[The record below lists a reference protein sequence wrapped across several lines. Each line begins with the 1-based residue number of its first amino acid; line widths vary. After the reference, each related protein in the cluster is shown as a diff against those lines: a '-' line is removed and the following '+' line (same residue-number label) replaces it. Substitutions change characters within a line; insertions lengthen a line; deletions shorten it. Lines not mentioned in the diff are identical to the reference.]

1 MFEKAKWIR
10 AKTRPMENEYQDFVC
25 FFEAPLG
32 GEATLRIS
40 SETDYVARLNGKVVA
55 FGQFP
60 DLRSRKIFDE
70 IAVGAFIEAGK
81 NKLEITAY
89 FEHTE
94 TAGYT
99 EKGLGLLFEIEADG
113 KTICVSDGDT
123 LSRPN
128 LCYKSGSDVPLITGQ
143 LGYSYQYDFA
153 REGESFGFE
162 SSQILSRTVKLYPR
176 PIRRLVES
184 KNRSAAF
191 RTGGFSFCGGET
203 SAEKMQ
209 RAEIFDREFSASFP
223 DGSGIKIENE
233 RNLYLLADL
242 GEEKCGLLTFDIE
255 VEEACDMCVAYGEHI
270 ADGRI
275 RSYILGRNFA
285 FDFRLKKGRNRFTG
299 YFRRLG
305 ARYLSLFL
313 DSPTAVVYDFNLL
326 SVGYPVTKIERK
338 FDDSRL
344 QKIYDVS
351 VNTLKLCMHEH
362 YEDTPWREQALY
374 AMDGRTQML
383 CGYFAFGETSFA
395 RASLELLSE
404 NLREDGFFTLTAPRS
419 TARDC
424 LTIPCFSLVQF
435 CALEE
440 YVRFSGDVS
449 LFERY
454 EENYQT
460 VLNNLLSRIETE
472 GLLKAVKGEYYWNF
486 YEWTEGLDGNFL
498 TLPEDRYEAPL
509 NAFMILAL
517 KSYRYLSGRIG
528 RNTDEYERALY
539 TLTDNLEKF
548 YDAEKGCYAS
558 FMENDGTLSHYSE
571 LTNSLVLLAS
581 NSPHRERI
589 AELLSK
595 PSFLS
600 PVAINNHFF
609 KYKALLGCGDE
620 KINARIV
627 GDIQNRWG
635 KMLEQGATTF
645 FEDEQGE
652 AAFNGAGSLSHGW
665 SAIPV
670 YVLCKLREGEEE
682 NGL

>member
-1 MFEKAKWIR
+1 M
-10 AKTRPMENEYQDFVC
+10 
-25 FFEAPLG
+25 
-32 GEATLRIS
+32 
-40 SETDYVARLNGKVVA
+40 
-55 FGQFP
+55 
-60 DLRSRKIFDE
+60 
-70 IAVGAFIEAGK
+70 
-81 NKLEITAY
+81 
-89 FEHTE
+89 
-94 TAGYT
+94 
-99 EKGLGLLFEIEADG
+99 
-113 KTICVSDGDT
+113 
-123 LSRPN
+123 
-128 LCYKSGSDVPLITGQ
+128 
-143 LGYSYQYDFA
+143 
-153 REGESFGFE
+153 
-162 SSQILSRTVKLYPR
+162 
-176 PIRRLVES
+176 
-184 KNRSAAF
+184 
-191 RTGGFSFCGGET
+191 
-203 SAEKMQ
+203 
-209 RAEIFDREFSASFP
+209 
-223 DGSGIKIENE
+223 
-233 RNLYLLADL
+233 
-242 GEEKCGLLTFDIE
+242 
-255 VEEACDMCVAYGEHI
+255 
-270 ADGRI
+270 
-275 RSYILGRNFA
+275 
-285 FDFRLKKGRNRFTG
+285 
-299 YFRRLG
+299 
-305 ARYLSLFL
+305 
-313 DSPTAVVYDFNLL
+313 
-326 SVGYPVTKIERK
+326 
-338 FDDSRL
+338 

-600 PVAINNHFF
+600 PSPSIIPFSNIRRCLA
-609 KYKALLGCGDE
+609 AATRRL
-620 KINARIV
+620 NARIV

-635 KMLEQGATTF
+635 KCS
-645 FEDEQGE
+645 
-652 AAFNGAGSLSHGW
+652 N
-665 SAIPV
+665 
-670 YVLCKLREGEEE
+670 RERLPFSRTNRGKPLLTE
-682 NGL
+682 LAL